1 MGSCYG
7 ACLWDLSSIYPVFRD
22 EDAQEVQPHC
32 PCDSNVELGMWS
44 SSLVIL
50 RDGTVRVTYYDRKVF
65 RRLPFFEGTIST
77 TTLITDKDASNPL
90 KRYGCPGLCH
100 LGIDRFARL
109 NQRAVTVKLALPD
122 HTPHLPS
129 TISCI
134 KLPTRTIANYAAL
147 DCFSGLI
154 FITYQAS
161 RLSEIRTFIDF
172 PIDY

>member
-1 MGSCYG
+1 
-7 ACLWDLSSIYPVFRD
+7 
-22 EDAQEVQPHC
+22 
-32 PCDSNVELGMWS
+32 MWS

-129 TISCI
+129 TI
-134 KLPTRTIANYAAL
+134 ADYAAL